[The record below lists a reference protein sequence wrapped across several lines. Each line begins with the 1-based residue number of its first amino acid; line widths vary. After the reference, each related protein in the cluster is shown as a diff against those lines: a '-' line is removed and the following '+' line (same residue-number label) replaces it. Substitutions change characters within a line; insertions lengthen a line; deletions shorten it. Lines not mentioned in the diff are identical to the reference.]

1 MNLKNIIST
10 GGTRLLNA
18 VFSIFILILITNFIG
33 NEGLGII
40 SIVIVDITV
49 IQLFNDLVGG
59 SPLVYFG
66 SRKSISGLLTVS
78 YLWLIFISLFTV
90 GIYLVFQ
97 LFFPEFIKLIVPEGY
112 FLWIIIISIAN
123 GFMQIH
129 YNLLM
134 GLNKVKTY
142 NLIYFIQIILLM
154 ALFLYFLLFFHQYNP
169 LSYFLSLGISWTI
182 SGVIGI
188 TIISKNLKAE
198 RKEPLETVVRDLIN
212 FGVFSQI
219 ANLLHLG
226 SKRMSYYFI
235 RYFSG
240 LSILGIFSAGVQA
253 TEGLKIFG
261 QSISI
266 VQYSDI
272 SSSRDYEH
280 ARVLTI
286 QFMKM
291 SFLLT
296 LSGLIIL
303 LAIPQTF
310 YVTIF
315 GKEFIGIKSVFWA
328 LSPGVLALSQN
339 TIFSHYF
346 SGTGRP
352 QVNLKT
358 NLIGFISA
366 IVFSFALIPIWGI
379 VGAGLTASG
388 SYILSLVYQYYLFK
402 KCTRTKLKEWLPN
415 IEDLKIIKTFLKG
428 KKK

>member
-1 MNLKNIIST
+1 MNLTNIIST

-40 SIVIVDITV
+40 SLVIVDIAV
-49 IQLFNDLVGG
+49 IQLFNDLIAG
-59 SPLVYFG
+59 STLVYFA
-66 SRKSISGLLTVS
+66 SRKSITNLLTIS
-78 YLWLIFISLFTV
+78 YIWIIFISLLTA
-90 GIYLVFQ
+90 GIYFVFQ
-97 LFFPEFIKLIVPEGY
+97 LFFPEFIKLIVPDGY
-112 FLWIIIISIAN
+112 FLWIILISVAN

-134 GLNKVKTY
+134 GLNKVKIY
-142 NLIYFIQIILLM
+142 NVIYFIQIILQMGL
-154 ALFLYFLLFFHQYNP
+154 FLLFLLFLHKYIP
-169 LSYFLSLGISWTI
+169 SSYFLALGISWTI
-182 SGVIGI
+182 SGIIGI
-188 TIISKNLKAE
+188 NILSKHLKTE
-198 RKEPLETVVRDLIN
+198 RNEPILKTASELIN
-212 FGVFSQI
+212 FGFFTQT

-226 SKRMSYYFI
+226 SKRISYYFI

-240 LSILGIFSAGVQA
+240 LSVLGILSAGVQA

-261 QSISI
+261 QSISL
-266 VQYSDI
+266 VQYSNI
-272 SSSRDYEH
+272 SSSRNNEK

-286 QFMKM
+286 QFMKI

-303 LAIPQTF
+303 LAVPQTV
-310 YVTIF
+310 YTTIF
-315 GKEFIGIKSVFWA
+315 GEGFIGIKFVIWA

-346 SGTGRP
+346 SGTGKP

-358 NLIGFISA
+358 NLIGFIAA
-366 IVFSFALIPIWGI
+366 IIFAFILIPIWGI

-388 SYILSLVYQYYLFK
+388 SYIVSLIYQYFLFK
-402 KCTRTKLKEWLPN
+402 KNTKTKFREWLPDYN
-415 IEDLKIIKTFLKG
+415 DLKIIKAYIKRTNI
-428 KKK
+428 